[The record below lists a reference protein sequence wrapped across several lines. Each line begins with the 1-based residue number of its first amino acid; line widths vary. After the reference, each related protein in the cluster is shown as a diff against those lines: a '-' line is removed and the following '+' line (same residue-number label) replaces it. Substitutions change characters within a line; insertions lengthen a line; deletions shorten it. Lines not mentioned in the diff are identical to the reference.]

1 MNELDSHNGY
11 SVDTSPYNST
21 QTVSYNSSYN
31 YNSNVQNSPLSN
43 QPNNRYPE
51 KNKKKIKVSFNS
63 PAVLSFAIICFIV
76 LIIQYIFGDTAT
88 YLAFSVYRSSL
99 LDPMTYVRFFC
110 HTLGHADFEH
120 YISNM
125 MYLLI
130 VGPLLEEKYGS
141 RSIVLVMVVTAAV
154 TGLFDFVFC
163 PNTAVLG
170 ASGIVFAFILLSSL
184 TCVKQGEIP
193 LTFILV
199 AVLYL
204 GQQVLQAA
212 LVADDISN
220 LSHIVGG
227 LCGSLMGYMLNKN
240 RISAAYQQNAAG
252 GFTYY

>member
-1 MNELDSHNGY
+1 MNELDFHNGY
-11 SVDTSPYNST
+11 SIDTT
-21 QTVSYNSSYN
+21 SYNSNQNDLYNSGYNN
-31 YNSNVQNSPLSN
+31 YNLNVQNTALSN
-43 QPNNRYPE
+43 PKSKRT
-51 KNKKKIKVSFNS
+51 IKVSFNS
-63 PAVLSFAIICFIV
+63 PAVLSFALICFIV
-76 LIIQYIFGDTAT
+76 LIIQYVFGDTAT
-88 YLAFSVYRSSL
+88 FLAFSVYRSSL
-99 LDPMTYVRFFC
+99 ADPLTYVRFFC
-110 HTLGHADFEH
+110 HVLGHADFEH
-120 YISNM
+120 YLSNM

-141 RSIVLVMVVTAAV
+141 RNLVLVMIVTAAV

-204 GQQVLQAA
+204 GQQFLQAA
-212 LVADDISN
+212 LVTDDISN

-227 LCGSLMGYMLNKN
+227 ICGSLMGYLLNKN
-240 RISAAYQQNAAG
+240 RISAAS
-252 GFTYY
+252 